1 MERVGGVVVALLCA
15 AGLGAWVY
23 HLGSPQQESRTGALA
38 AVAHAEPAPRA
49 IVLESAPALVLRP
62 IGRPGQQPATLQL
75 TESTLRR
82 ALARGTL
89 QVEPA
94 SGGRYAVR
102 MVRGQDEASGAWTAV
117 GVVQTRVGPQSM
129 VVTVRGRD
137 VFGVLPQPDGSLLQI
152 TTTRGVTSIAPAGG
166 MVPPGQSALGNPDV
180 QRPPA
185 AERDAGSARVAAA
198 VSRRAL
204 LRTRSAAEAA
214 EVRIDV
220 LGLYSDELVALRG
233 SAAAAETEVTNHVAI
248 ADQAHLDS
256 KTGVRIRLVG
266 MKQVHVEPGI
276 FNSELLHRIT
286 DEQLEGAYRDEVAAD
301 LVFLDRPY
309 TDGDPSCGNGW
320 LNGLIAGSELAETEY
335 GYSVA
340 NVAPCSPY
348 VVAHELGHNMGSSHD
363 VETATNA
370 DGVIQYGAFPW
381 SFGFRSNQGVGFA
394 TIMAYP
400 AEQMPRLGYFSSPG
414 SNACGSPCG
423 VEGQADNVLS
433 LRAMAPTFA
442 AFRGPPGTA
451 VIADG
456 ARIEPFKDER
466 AEIHVP
472 VRVYGT
478 APAGGLAFKVE
489 VTGGTATQGVDFVVP
504 ETGSVVIPEG
514 AREAYYLVTILGDD
528 VIEDDETFSLHL
540 TSLDGTPVEDA
551 DSVITIVN
559 DDPSAEIHGRVV
571 FPAGVTPPAT
581 PWRISVKGAAM
592 DGVGWRTITVSPPD
606 FEFDLRV
613 ASGAEVEIGRN
624 SPPAPL
630 VGPPM
635 ALGPIEGKVDVAY
648 PVVVGARVSG
658 RLLTPEDGPVP
669 EDYVLTTVEEVIDGN
684 PMSTHGFSLL
694 PGDAYEAYVVPGALV
709 NIRTQA
715 ASGYQPYWFRT
726 RADAGLEH
734 DIMLSTLPSLVVW
747 GSDGYAEGKHDTYG
761 MPSFEFHLSASTSAP
776 VRLHY
781 RTIAESASP
790 DEDFTPV
797 QGALELEPGV
807 IGKSVSVSV
816 FGDDRFEGDECFRMV
831 AEDVEGAI
839 ATVPAQQYCIYDDD
853 ARTGGPAQKLPAP

>member
-1 MERVGGVVVALLCA
+1 MALLCA

-38 AVAHAEPAPRA
+38 AVAHAEPAPRD
-49 IVLESAPALVLRP
+49 IVQESAPALVLRP

-82 ALARGTL
+82 ALTRGTL
-89 QVEPA
+89 LVEPA
-94 SGGRYAVR
+94 SGDRYAVR
-102 MVRGQDEASGAWTAV
+102 MVRGQDEAGGAWTAV

-152 TTTRGVTSIAPAGG
+152 TTTRGITSIAPAGG
-166 MVPPGQSALGNPDV
+166 IVPPGQSVLGNPDF

-185 AERDAGSARVAAA
+185 AERAAGAARVAAA
-198 VSRRAL
+198 GSRRAL
-204 LRTRSAAEAA
+204 LRARSDAKAA

-256 KTGVRIRLVG
+256 KTGVRVRLVG

-286 DEQLEGAYRDEVAAD
+286 DEQLEGAYRDEIAAD

-309 TDGDPSCGNGW
+309 TEGDPSCGNGW

-335 GYSVA
+335 GYSVV

-363 VETATNA
+363 VETATDA

-442 AFRGPPGTA
+442 AFRGPPGSA

-489 VTGGTATQGVDFVVP
+489 VTGGTATQGVDFAVP

-528 VIEDDETFSLHL
+528 VIEDDETFSLHM

-581 PWRISVKGAAM
+581 PWPITVGGAAM
-592 DGVGWRTITVSPPD
+592 DGIHARTITVSPPD
-606 FEFDLRV
+606 FAFDLRV
-613 ASGAEVEIGRN
+613 VSGSSISIGRN
-624 SPPAPL
+624 FPPPPF

-635 ALGPIEGKVDVAY
+635 SLGQVEGKVDVDY
-648 PVVVGARVSG
+648 PVVVGAKVSG
-658 RLLTPEDGPVP
+658 QLYIPQDGVVPDGYVSMTLEEAMEGSPVA
-669 EDYVLTTVEEVIDGN
+669 
-684 PMSTHGFSLL
+684 THTFDLR
-694 PGDAYEAYVVPGALV
+694 PGDSFESWVVPGALV
-709 NIRTQA
+709 NLRTA
-715 ASGYQPYWFRT
+715 AAGEYQPYWFRT
-726 RADAGLEH
+726 RADADLSH

-747 GSDGYAEGKHDTYG
+747 GADGAAEGQHDTHG
-761 MPSFEFHLSASTSAP
+761 TWAVAFQLPVPATQI
-776 VRLHY
+776 VRLQY
-781 RTIAESASP
+781 RTIAESATP
-790 DEDFTPV
+790 GEDFTPV
-797 QGALELEPGV
+797 EGALEIAPGTL
-807 IGKSVSVSV
+807 GPSVSFDI
-816 FGDDRFEGDECFRMV
+816 FGDDRFEGDECFEV
-831 AEDVEGAI
+831 LAEDVEGAI
-839 ATVPAQQYCIYDDD
+839 ATSPAQRFCIHDDD
-853 ARTGGPAQKLPAP
+853 AHTGGPAQKQPAP